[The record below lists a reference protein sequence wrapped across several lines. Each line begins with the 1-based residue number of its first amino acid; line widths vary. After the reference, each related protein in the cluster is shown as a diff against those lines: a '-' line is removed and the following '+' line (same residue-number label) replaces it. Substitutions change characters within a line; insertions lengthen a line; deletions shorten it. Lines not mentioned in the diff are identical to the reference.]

1 MSTSSTRAFI
11 DTMSDRH
18 VGRDRQ
24 RLTATVTDV
33 TVERQRA
40 LLVALDDGSDPAG
53 VPISLDEIA
62 RLVDTAGSVAVERA
76 VQKRPKPDP
85 ATYIGK
91 GKADELA
98 SIGRA
103 LDIDLVVVDGE
114 LTPVQQRNLQ
124 EIFGVDVVDRVALI
138 LDIFAQHASSR
149 AGRAQVELAMLHYRL
164 PRLRGKGV
172 EMSRLGG
179 GIGTRGPGET
189 KLETDRRRVL
199 RRISQLDREL
209 EELETV
215 RATQRKARR
224 RSEIPSVALVGYTN
238 AGKSSLLNRLTDAEV
253 LVEDRLFST
262 LDATVR
268 RLNLPTG
275 REMVI
280 SDTVGFLR
288 DLPHDLVDAFHS
300 TLEETIGSD
309 LLVHVVDASADDP
322 ERQIAAVRSTLQEI
336 EAHEIP
342 ELMVLNKIDRAS
354 PVAVERLLGRHSGAV
369 PVSATKGAG
378 IDTLLEALDRAI
390 SAEAIDVEVLIPFD
404 RGDLVDLIHRV
415 GEIVSE
421 SHEAGGTRVKAR
433 IPSRHT
439 TAFAGL

>member
-1 MSTSSTRAFI
+1 MSNQ
-11 DTMSDRH
+11 H
-18 VGRDRQ
+18 VGRSRR

-33 TVERQRA
+33 SVEVQRA
-40 LLVALDDGSDPAG
+40 LIVGLDDGRDSAG
-53 VPISLDEIA
+53 VEVSLNEIE
-62 RLVDTAGSVAVERA
+62 RLVDTAGSETVERA
-76 VQKRPKPDP
+76 VQKRAKPDP

-91 GKADELA
+91 GKAEELA

-124 EIFGVDVVDRVALI
+124 EIFGTDVVDRVALI
-138 LDIFAQHASSR
+138 LDIFAQHATSK
-149 AGRAQVELAMLHYRL
+149 AGRAQVELAMLRYLL

-172 EMSRLGG
+172 EMSRLGA

-189 KLETDRRRVL
+189 RLETDRRRVL

-209 EELETV
+209 EELEVV

-224 RSEIPSVALVGYTN
+224 KSQVPSVALVGYTN
-238 AGKSSLLNRLTDAEV
+238 AGKSSLLNRLTDAAV

-268 RLNLPTG
+268 RLELPSG
-275 REMVI
+275 RQVVL

-288 DLPHDLVDAFHS
+288 DLPHGLVDAFHS

-309 LLVHVVDASADDP
+309 LLVHVVDAAADDP
-322 ERQIAAVRSTLQEI
+322 DRQIAAVRATLQEI
-336 EAHEIP
+336 EAHQIP
-342 ELMVLNKIDRAS
+342 EVMVLNKIDIAS
-354 PVAVERLLGRHSGAV
+354 PVAVERLLARHPGAV
-369 PVSATKGAG
+369 PLAATTGTG
-378 IDTLLEALDRAI
+378 IEALLEALDVAMSLDR
-390 SAEAIDVEVLIPFD
+390 IDVELLIPFD
-404 RGDLVDLIHRV
+404 RGDLVDLIHRIGDV
-415 GEIVSE
+415 VSE

-433 IPSRHT
+433 IPKRY
-439 TAFAGL
+439 AGSFG

>member
-1 MSTSSTRAFI
+1 MT
-11 DTMSDRH
+11 DRH
-18 VGRDRQ
+18 VGRSRR

-40 LLVALDDGSDPAG
+40 LIVALDDGKDPAG
-53 VPISLDEIA
+53 VDISLDEIE
-62 RLVDTAGSVAVERA
+62 RLVDTAGSETVERA
-76 VQKRPKPDP
+76 VQRRPKPDP
-85 ATYIGK
+85 ATYLGK

-98 SIGRA
+98 AVGRA

-124 EIFGVDVVDRVALI
+124 EVFGTDVVDRVALI
-138 LDIFAQHASSR
+138 LDIFALHATSR

-164 PRLRGKGV
+164 PRLRGKGI

-189 KLETDRRRVL
+189 RLETDRRRVL

-209 EELETV
+209 EGLEIV

-224 RSEIPSVALVGYTN
+224 RSEMPSVALVGYTN
-238 AGKSSLLNRLTDAEV
+238 AGKSSLLNRLTDAGV

-268 RLNLPTG
+268 RLELPTG
-275 REMVI
+275 REIVV
-280 SDTVGFLR
+280 SDTVGFVR
-288 DLPHDLVDAFHS
+288 DLPHALVDAFHS
-300 TLEETIGSD
+300 TLEETVGSD
-309 LLVHVVDASADDP
+309 LLVHVVDTAADDP
-322 ERQIAAVRSTLQEI
+322 ERQITAVRSTLQDL

-342 ELMVLNKIDRAS
+342 ELMVLNKIDVAS
-354 PVAVERLLGRHSGAV
+354 PVAVDRLLARHPGAL
-369 PVSATKGAG
+369 PVAATTGTG
-378 IDTLLEALDRAI
+378 IDLLLESLDAALSADRV
-390 SAEAIDVEVLIPFD
+390 DVEVLIPFD

-415 GEIVSE
+415 GDVLSE
-421 SHEAGGTRVKAR
+421 EHEPGGTRVKAR
-433 IPSRHT
+433 VPRKHAG
-439 TAFAGL
+439 AFVEI